1 MKKLPRQYTQYVFK
15 FIPPQEIGLDD
26 PMWEIFT
33 PDGKKTNVQIQDSR
47 SYGGGFGVNEYAPDF
62 SWVQEIG
69 DMYKTLDYAKI
80 VAAEYLN
87 KILKKKAA

>member
-15 FIPPQEIGLDD
+15 FIPPQEMGLDD

-47 SYGGGFGVNEYAPDF
+47 SYGGGFGVNEYAPDM
-62 SWVQEIG
+62 SWVQEVG
-69 DMYKTLDYAKI
+69 GMYRALAAAKV
-80 VAAEYLN
+80 VAESYLN
-87 KILKKKAA
+87 KHLKKVA